1 MSIDT
6 GESEWHRPDD
16 PWQQTESGDGDT
28 FFFNV
33 ATDESLWQHPL
44 EWKQLE
50 RGSSVYSNGEGDVW
64 DSGCV
69 EGEVFLEDPVDV
81 SSTPAGHQSD
91 DHTAPAAT
99 DDDTRGAHAID
110 GDSEAAGKVEAPPDQ
125 QPPAESPHCEVTT
138 IDGPRSVDE
147 MSVPTVGARHGSQ
160 QGAGLTPSPSP
171 SPPTRQIPLSSYSE
185 MDDTVPPSTSAA
197 DVMDW
202 VVDTLRNLP
211 GGRITLSRLGNQLP
225 VEFKE
230 VVRKK
235 GKLAVFLEETDQLDG
250 QLSVVRDGGNS
261 FVELVDATAAEVAG
275 TGPAGV
281 ATIVHWPDGSGAGGG
296 GAHVLEDPTDVSS
309 PPAGHQS
316 DHHTAPTAA
325 DDGTRGVH
333 AIDGDSEAAGQ
344 VEAPPDQQ
352 LPTESP
358 HCEVTTSDGPKLVD
372 EMSIPTVG
380 ARRGSQTDARLTPS
394 PSPSPPTR
402 QIPLSS
408 YRETDDTVPPST
420 SAADVVNWVVG
431 TLRNLPDRRIALSR
445 LGALLPAE
453 FKKVRKKGKLAA
465 FLEEND
471 QDGQLSVV
479 RDSGCGFV
487 ELVDASAAEVAGAGR
502 AEVATIARGLVS
514 SGAGAGAGAT
524 IEVTSDHSV
533 ETAARRLAGLPKRV
547 FVLHDA
553 ENVAL
558 RGSVDAYVV
567 FNDTLRA
574 AVTAT
579 FLDDVRTMDF
589 TSCGVFVQWKY
600 VAHEVAPSIIKG
612 MRECGAEHVD
622 PGEKRGA
629 ADHELMRQSRA
640 ILRLLDTF
648 GAASVQPQ
656 HTLFVYRTGDG
667 DFAPEI
673 QSVKRQGYPVVVMNS
688 GDTSSL
694 TLQNISTAY
703 LRTWG
708 KILDRA
714 AASLVKARARH
725 PATPTQS
732 QGSPRSTKPHLF
744 KTVLCNYYNAA
755 TKTCK
760 NGDSCTYAH
769 GRSDLKLM

>member
-91 DHTAPAAT
+91 HHTAPAAT
-99 DDDTRGAHAID
+99 DDDTRGA
-110 GDSEAAGKVEAPPDQ
+110 
-125 QPPAESPHCEVTT
+125 
-138 IDGPRSVDE
+138 
-147 MSVPTVGARHGSQ
+147 
-160 QGAGLTPSPSP
+160 
-171 SPPTRQIPLSSYSE
+171 
-185 MDDTVPPSTSAA
+185 
-197 DVMDW
+197 
-202 VVDTLRNLP
+202 
-211 GGRITLSRLGNQLP
+211 
-225 VEFKE
+225 
-230 VVRKK
+230 
-235 GKLAVFLEETDQLDG
+235 
-250 QLSVVRDGGNS
+250 
-261 FVELVDATAAEVAG
+261 
-275 TGPAGV
+275 
-281 ATIVHWPDGSGAGGG
+281 
-296 GAHVLEDPTDVSS
+296 
-309 PPAGHQS
+309 
-316 DHHTAPTAA
+316 
-325 DDGTRGVH
+325 H

-380 ARRGSQTDARLTPS
+380 ARRGCQTDARLTPS

-431 TLRNLPDRRIALSR
+431 TLRNLPDRRMTLSR
-445 LGALLPAE
+445 LGEKLPVE
-453 FKKVRKKGKLAA
+453 FKVVRKKGKLAA

-502 AEVATIARGLVS
+502 AEVATIARGPVS
-514 SGAGAGAGAT
+514 SGAGAGAGAGAT
-524 IEVTSDHSV
+524 IEVASDHSV

-656 HTLFVYRTGDG
+656 HTLFVYLTGDG

-673 QSVKRQGYPVVVMNS
+673 QSVKRQGYPVVVINS

-714 AASLVKARARH
+714 AASLVKARARL

-744 KTVLCNYYNAA
+744 KTVLCSYYNAA